1 MCTCHIATTY
11 YLPTANFDISL
22 HGCVLIALFISV
34 FVNNP
39 TGELLLLYQKKGK
52 KLKLLS

>member
-11 YLPTANFDISL
+11 YLPTPNFDISL

-52 KLKLLS
+52 N